1 MAGTRAGGA
10 GGVAVAGA
18 EVCAEVCAEGVGS
31 TAGEGVSRVKSAAG
45 AGEVAT
51 HASRGT
57 VFFDYD
63 GTLHDS
69 MAIYGPAFRAAYAW
83 LVDEG
88 HMPSREFTDEWIS
101 QWLGFTTEAM
111 WTTFA
116 PELPEAVWREAAAL
130 VGREMD
136 RRTAEGQ
143 ARLFPGVVDILETL
157 KERGYDLVFLS
168 NCRTRYCEV
177 HRATFGLD
185 AWFGAYCCAEDFDD
199 IPKWQI
205 YERVAGRYPRPHAM
219 VGDRFHDLEV
229 ASRAGI
235 PSVGCAYGFG
245 RPGEL
250 DSASAIVASPA
261 EVPDVVAR
269 LLG

>member
-1 MAGTRAGGA
+1 MMCE
-10 GGVAVAGA
+10 GVAKEADATPSTMPGVDSGMSGMMLDPQHGA
-18 EVCAEVCAEGVGS
+18 
-31 TAGEGVSRVKSAAG
+31 KPND
-45 AGEVAT
+45 AT
-51 HASRGT
+51 SGT

-69 MAIYGPAFRAAYAW
+69 MAIYGPAFRTAYAW
-83 LVDEG
+83 LVGAG
-88 HMPSREFTDEWIS
+88 HMPPREFSDEWIS
-101 QWLGFTTEAM
+101 QWLGFTTEDM

-116 PELPEAVWREAAAL
+116 PELPEAVWRQAAAL

-136 RRTAEGQ
+136 RRTAEGG
-143 ARLFPGVVDILETL
+143 ARLFAGVETMLATL
-157 KERGYDLVFLS
+157 KERGYELVFLS

-177 HRATFGLD
+177 HRAAFGLD
-185 AWFGAYCCAEDFDD
+185 AWFDSYCCAEDFDD

-205 YERVAGRYPRPHAM
+205 YERVADRHPLPHVM

-235 PSVGCAYGFG
+235 PFAGCAYGFG

-250 DSASAIVASPA
+250 EGASVVVSSPG
-261 EVPDVVAR
+261 EVSDAVVR
-269 LLG
+269 LS